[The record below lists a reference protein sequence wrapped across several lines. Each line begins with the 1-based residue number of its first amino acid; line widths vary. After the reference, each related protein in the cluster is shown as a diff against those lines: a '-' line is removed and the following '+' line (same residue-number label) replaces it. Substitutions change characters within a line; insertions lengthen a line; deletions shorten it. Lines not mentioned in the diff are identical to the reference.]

1 MNTTAPTPGSMPSS
15 SAKVPDTRGLA
26 GQAVGETAICE
37 VNQTQLVYRGYE
49 IADLA
54 ENATFDEVAFL
65 LLVVL
70 YGVSALKFGR
80 TAGALRM

>member
-1 MNTTAPTPGSMPSS
+1 MNTTAPTPGSVASS

-65 LLVVL
+65 LLV
-70 YGVSALKFGR
+70 GHKPSSAEISAFSFFP
-80 TAGALRM
+80 A